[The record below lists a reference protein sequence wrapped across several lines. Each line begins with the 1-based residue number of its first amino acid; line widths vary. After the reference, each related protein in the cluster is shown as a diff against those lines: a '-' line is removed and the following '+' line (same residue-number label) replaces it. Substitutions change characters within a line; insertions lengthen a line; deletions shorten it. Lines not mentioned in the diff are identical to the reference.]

1 MKKRLKPVC
10 LLLSLMMA
18 LSVLL
23 TPASASAETPY
34 KTYTVDGYGWV
45 SETQAAY
52 TPLRSITKAGDE
64 SFDTPMDMMIAAD
77 GHIYVADAG
86 KKLILV
92 SDLEGNLI
100 QTIGEGILQSPYGVY
115 VTADGSVYVADKAA
129 EKIVVFDA
137 GGNVIQEYGKP
148 DSPMYGTN
156 QTFKPIKIA
165 VNAGGNMYIICEGNT
180 NGIVQISPADGGSFL
195 GYFGTNYTMLSPF
208 QIIQR
213 IILTDAQRARLLSN
227 IPSTP
232 TNLAIDENGLIYTVT
247 QGDAQLSLK
256 KLNIAGTNMLDP
268 DSYYADLPAAL
279 TVGNY
284 ENIIVADSDGYIYE
298 YNSEGEL
305 LFVFGGRDD
314 GRFRIGL
321 CGKVEATA
329 VDVEDNI
336 YVLDSDKKQI
346 HVFEPTE
353 FTDLIHDS
361 LSLYAKGRYTESK
374 EPLTQVL
381 RMNSLFDYANKAM
394 GRAYLQEENYQEALK
409 YAELSKDFDGYSDA
423 FWEVRNLW
431 LQNNLVPAFFLILAI
446 VILWQVI
453 KQLQKRK
460 GILNPV
466 KERMTGF
473 SNRTLVSQLR
483 YSGYFIKHPIDGC
496 YGVRREGKCS
506 LLCANILIG
515 LFILLTVV
523 NKYFCGFLFKT
534 IREGRYNLVSDIGQV
549 ILVFAV
555 MTLCNYLVVTINEG
569 EGSLKQVYCA
579 FAYCLVPYILLKPF
593 VIILS
598 NLITYNETFLVQFA
612 NVFIFAWIGI
622 LLFLAV
628 KEINNYSVMETIKII
643 LLTLFTV
650 LIMALIVF
658 IVYVLFSQVID
669 FIVTVFREVV
679 YRFAG

>member
-52 TPLRSITKAGDE
+52 TPLRSITKVGDE
-64 SFDTPMDMMIAAD
+64 SLDTPMDMMIAAD

-100 QTIGEGILQSPYGVY
+100 KTIGEGILQSPYGVY

-148 DSPMYGTN
+148 DSPMYGAN

-232 TNLAIDENGLIYTVT
+232 TNLTIDENGLIYTVT
-247 QGDAQLSLK
+247 QGDGQLSLK

-268 DSYYADLPAAL
+268 DSYNADLPAAL

-353 FTDLIHDS
+353 FTDLIHES

-381 RMNSLFDYANKAM
+381 KMNSLFDYANKAM

-431 LQNNLVPAFFLILAI
+431 LQSNLVPAFFLILAI

-466 KERMTGF
+466 KERMAGL

-643 LLTLFTV
+643 LLTMFTV